1 MFVNFT
7 AKYTRIKAGY
17 MRQLVEWPEVVTGGK
32 DLEDCRVKLRDAL
45 QEMILA
51 YREQGEEIPAG
62 NALIEQLPIY
72 VSDVRQTAVISSSTL

>member
-1 MFVNFT
+1 MFFNFI

-17 MRQLVEWPEVVTGGK
+17 MGQLVEWPEVVTEGK

-51 YREQGEEIPAG
+51 YREQGEEIPTG